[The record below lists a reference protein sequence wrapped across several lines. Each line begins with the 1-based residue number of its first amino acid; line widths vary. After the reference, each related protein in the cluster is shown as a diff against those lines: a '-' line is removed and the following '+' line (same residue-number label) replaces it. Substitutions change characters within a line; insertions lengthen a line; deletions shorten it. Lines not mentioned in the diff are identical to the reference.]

1 MRGGFRGGRSYH
13 PGNRPTL
20 SPPPPPETTRLISTV
35 EAAERERSRVSIVC
49 SINRWKWH
57 EMRRLTP
64 AQSSHLATRLV
75 YRRVCIVNCPRVF
88 SLPPVARSSCLQ
100 RQRGEDPG
108 LILEDHRRR
117 WFSASSSRKWEMHSL
132 VERRIIN
139 FLTGNLGCGYG
150 YGYREVIF
158 FWT

>member
-75 YRRVCIVNCPRVF
+75 YRRVCIVDCQPPTRL
-88 SLPPVARSSCLQ
+88 LPPSPGCSLELFTATTWRRSWFN
-100 RQRGEDPG
+100 PG
-108 LILEDHRRR
+108 G
-117 WFSASSSRKWEMHSL
+117 SSSAMILCFL
-132 VERRIIN
+132 VEKM
-139 FLTGNLGCGYG
+139 GNAFSCGATDYKFSH
-150 YGYREVIF
+150 RKSRLWI
-158 FWT
+158 WIWI